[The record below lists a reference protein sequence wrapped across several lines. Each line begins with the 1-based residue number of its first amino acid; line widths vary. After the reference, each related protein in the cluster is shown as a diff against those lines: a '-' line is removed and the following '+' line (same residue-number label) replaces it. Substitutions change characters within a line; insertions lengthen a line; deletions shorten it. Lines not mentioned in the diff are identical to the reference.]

1 MVLQATPIAADGP
14 AAFRYEEK
22 KDFTGGLNL
31 RADQFNLEFNESP
44 ALLNVDVDPRG
55 GVRRRDAVKFI
66 TADPVTSGDDE
77 IISLFTHYE
86 YGDNEIIAAA
96 LDPSTSQSQLYIN
109 ADASGNF
116 SLITGGTNVFYN
128 TSQPPRGTTYNG
140 FTFISNGE
148 LIHDASGVTTYS
160 AVAWNGTTGT
170 LLTPDIDDSTGH
182 FPAARYSAV
191 YADRVFVAYTKE
203 SGVAYPN
210 RVRFSAASDGTK
222 WKNTDSFEID
232 TGEDGDYITGIVSDG
247 TRILIFKQ
255 NSVYELIG
263 STSSTFQ
270 VRNITRSAGNRD
282 GCKPITGA
290 GGVFFWYAE
299 DGVFFIRDYDVN
311 WIFSRIRPSM
321 TYDVGQPAL
330 SLDNPPSM
338 MWFDEKLWLSVDYQS
353 DDNLS
358 GSNQDGR
365 RNTFMWDP
373 SLGEAGAWTRYD
385 INARELLA
393 YRPSGGTHFGIA
405 VTSGILAAA
414 KFDRISK
421 VDQNFDVDD
430 YGTGSAVEIV
440 SYYQTGWFEGNRPTF
455 TKRWGKTRTVLLAD
469 NNISINLYVYKDYD
483 LSGWVLSQPATITG
497 LGSDATWDSAPSGD
511 GDGVWDTS
519 EWASEGTQ
527 DRYVF
532 ARWPTAGTAKAISL
546 RFTVVPSS
554 SYRGKWGVTSIIG
567 MYRTRRL
574 R

>member
-1 MVLQATPIAADGP
+1 MVLQARPVAADGP
-14 AAFRYEEK
+14 AAFRYDEK

-31 RADQFNLEFNESP
+31 RADQFNLAENESP

-55 GVRRRDAVKFI
+55 GVRRRDAVKYI
-66 TADPVTSGDDE
+66 TANPITSGDDE

-96 LDPSTSQSQLYIN
+96 LDPSTSQSQLYVN

-116 SLITGGTNVFYN
+116 SIITDGTNVFYN
-128 TSQPPRGTTYNG
+128 TSQPPRGVTYNG

-148 LIHDASGVTTYS
+148 LITSSGVTAYG
-160 AVAWNGTTGT
+160 AIAWDGTTGT
-170 LLTPDIDDSTGH
+170 VLTPDTDGSASH

-191 YADRVFVAYTKE
+191 FGDFVVVGYTKE

-210 RVRFSAASDGTK
+210 RLRFSNAGDATK
-222 WKNTDSFEID
+222 WTNTDTIEVD
-232 TGEDGDYITGIVSDG
+232 TGEDGDFITGLIADG
-247 TRILIFKQ
+247 NRLLVFKQ
-255 NSVYELIG
+255 NAIYALTG
-263 STSSTFQ
+263 FGSSTFQ
-270 VRNITRSAGNRD
+270 IRNITRSAGNKD
-282 GCKPITGA
+282 GCQPIAGG

-299 DGVFFIRDYDVN
+299 DGVFFIQDDNVR
-311 WIFSRIRPSM
+311 WLFSRIRPSM

-330 SLDNPPSM
+330 NLDNPPSM
-338 MWFDEKLWLSVDYQS
+338 MWFDEKLWLSVNYQS
-353 DDNLS
+353 DDNMS
-358 GSNQDGR
+358 GSNQNGR

-393 YRPSGGTHFGIA
+393 YRPSGGTHVGIG
-405 VTSGILAAA
+405 VTSGISSAA

-421 VDQNFDVDD
+421 LDQNFDVDE

-469 NNISINLYVYKDYD
+469 NNIAINMYVYKDYD
-483 LSGWVLSQPATITG
+483 LSGWVLSQPATVTG
-497 LGSDATWDSAPSGD
+497 LGADATWDSAPSGS

-546 RFTVVPSS
+546 RFTVTPST
-554 SYRGKWGVTSIIG
+554 SYRGKWGVTTIIG